1 MKKLICTVMASA
13 LLALSLVGC
22 GSSSSSDVG
31 YGSSSSSDA
40 GTTSAASSDAG
51 GVTGAITVVSREDGS
66 GTRGAFVEL
75 LGIVDDQ
82 KNDATTETAEI
93 TNSTSVMLS
102 TVAGNTNAI
111 GYVSLGSLSDTV
123 KAVKVDGIECTA
135 ENIKSGE
142 YKVARP
148 FNLAYY
154 DGELSETAQ
163 DLINYIMSSDGQAI
177 VEKEGYI
184 PIEGGSAYESKKLSG
199 KITVAGSTSVAPLMN
214 VIADEYK
221 KVNPDVTIE
230 IQESGSTAGIQS
242 ATEKAVDIGMSSREL
257 KDEEAAKLA
266 TKQIA
271 MDGIA
276 VIENQSNTIDTLTSE
291 QIKSVY
297 LGETTAW
304 EDLK

>member
-22 GSSSSSDVG
+22 GSSSS
-31 YGSSSSSDA
+31 DA
-40 GTTSAASSDAG
+40 GTTTAASSEAG

-82 KNDATTETAEI
+82 ENDATTEAAEI

-123 KAVKVDGIECTA
+123 KAVKVDGVECTA

-163 DLINYIMSSDGQAI
+163 DLIDYIMSSDGQAI

-184 PIEGGSAYESKKLSG
+184 SVEGGSAYESKKLSG

-221 KVNPDVTIE
+221 KLNPDVTIE

-304 EDLK
+304 DDLK

>member
-22 GSSSSSDVG
+22 GSSSS
-31 YGSSSSSDA
+31 DA
-40 GTTSAASSDAG
+40 GTTAAASSEAG

-82 KNDATTETAEI
+82 ENDATTEAAEI

-123 KAVKVDGIECTA
+123 KAVKVDGVECTA

-163 DLINYIMSSDGQAI
+163 DLIDYIMSSDGQAI

-184 PIEGGSAYESKKLSG
+184 SVEGGSAYESKKLSG

-221 KVNPDVTIE
+221 KLNPDVTIE

-304 EDLK
+304 DDLK

>member
-22 GSSSSSDVG
+22 GNSSST
-31 YGSSSSSDA
+31 DA
-40 GTTSAASSDAG
+40 GTTSAASSEAS

-82 KNDATTETAEI
+82 ENDATTETAEI

-123 KAVKVDGIECTA
+123 KAVKVDGVECTA

-154 DGELSETAQ
+154 EGELSETAQ
-163 DLINYIMSSDGQAI
+163 DLIDYIMSSDGQAI

-184 PIEGGSAYESKKLSG
+184 PVEGGSAYESKKLSG

-221 KVNPDVTIE
+221 KLNPDVTIE

-304 EDLK
+304 DDLK

>member
-1 MKKLICTVMASA
+1 MKKLICTVMAGA
-13 LLALSLVGC
+13 MLALSFAGC
-22 GSSSSSDVG
+22 GNSSSAEGSGSSDIN
-31 YGSSSSSDA
+31 
-40 GTTSAASSDAG
+40 

-75 LGIVDDQ
+75 LGIVDDRE
-82 KNDATTETAEI
+82 NDATTETAEI

-123 KAVKVDGIECTA
+123 KSLKVDGVECTA
-135 ENIKSGE
+135 ENIKSGD

-154 DGELSETAQ
+154 DGELSENAQ
-163 DLINYIMSSDGQAI
+163 DLIDYIMSSNGQAI
-177 VEKEGYI
+177 VEEEGYI
-184 PIEGGSAYESKKLSG
+184 PIEGGSAYESKNLKG
-199 KITVAGSTSVAPLMN
+199 KITIAGSTSVAPLMN

-221 KVNPDVTIE
+221 KLNPDVSIE

-257 KDEEAAKLA
+257 KDEEAEKLA

-276 VIENQSNTIDTLTSE
+276 VIVNQSNTTDDMTSDR
-291 QIKSVY
+291 IKSIY
-297 LGETTAW
+297 LGETTSW
-304 EDLK
+304 DDIK

>member
-1 MKKLICTVMASA
+1 MKKLICTVMAGA
-13 LLALSLVGC
+13 MLALSFAGC
-22 GSSSSSDVG
+22 GNSSSAEGIGSSDIN
-31 YGSSSSSDA
+31 
-40 GTTSAASSDAG
+40 

-75 LGIVDDQ
+75 LGIVDDRE
-82 KNDATTETAEI
+82 NDATTETAEI

-123 KAVKVDGIECTA
+123 KSLKVDGVECTA
-135 ENIKSGE
+135 ENIKSGN

-154 DGELSETAQ
+154 DGELSENAQ
-163 DLINYIMSSDGQAI
+163 DLIDYIMSSDGQAI
-177 VEKEGYI
+177 VEEEGYI
-184 PIEGGSAYESKKLSG
+184 PIEGGSAYESKNLKG
-199 KITVAGSTSVAPLMN
+199 KITIAGSTSVAPLMN

-221 KVNPDVTIE
+221 KLNPDVSIE

-257 KDEEAAKLA
+257 KDEEAEKLA

-276 VIENQSNTIDTLTSE
+276 VIVNQSNTTDDMTSDR
-291 QIKSVY
+291 IKSIY
-297 LGETTAW
+297 LGETTSW
-304 EDLK
+304 DDIK

>member
-22 GSSSSSDVG
+22 GSSSSSD
-31 YGSSSSSDA
+31 A
-40 GTTSAASSDAG
+40 GTISAASSEAG

-82 KNDATTETAEI
+82 ENDATTEAAEI

-123 KAVKVDGIECTA
+123 KAVKVDGVECTA

-163 DLINYIMSSDGQAI
+163 DLIDYIMSSDGQAI

-184 PIEGGSAYESKKLSG
+184 PVEGGSAYESKKLSG

-221 KVNPDVTIE
+221 KLNPDVTIE

-304 EDLK
+304 DDLK

>member
-1 MKKLICTVMASA
+1 MKKLICTVMAGA

-22 GSSSSSDVG
+22 GSSSSSD
-31 YGSSSSSDA
+31 A
-40 GTTSAASSDAG
+40 GTTSAASSEAG

-82 KNDATTETAEI
+82 KNDATTESAEI

-123 KAVKVDGIECTA
+123 KAVKVDGVECTA
-135 ENIKSGE
+135 DNIKSGE

-154 DGELSETAQ
+154 EGELSETAQ
-163 DLINYIMSSDGQAI
+163 DLIDYIMSSDGQAI

-184 PIEGGSAYESKKLSG
+184 PIEGGSAYESKSLSG

-221 KVNPDVTIE
+221 TLNPDVTIE

-257 KDEEAAKLA
+257 KDEEAEKLA
-266 TKQIA
+266 SKQIA

-276 VIENQSNTIDTLTSE
+276 VIENQSNTIDNMTSE
-291 QIKSVY
+291 QIKSIY
-297 LGETTAW
+297 LGETKSW
-304 EDLK
+304 DDLK

>member
-22 GSSSSSDVG
+22 GSSSSSDA
-31 YGSSSSSDA
+31 D
-40 GTTSAASSDAG
+40 TTTAASSEAG

-82 KNDATTETAEI
+82 ENDATTEAAEI

-123 KAVKVDGIECTA
+123 KAVKVDGVECTA

-163 DLINYIMSSDGQAI
+163 DLIDYIMSSDGQTI

-184 PIEGGSAYESKKLSG
+184 PVEGGSAYESKKLSG

-304 EDLK
+304 DDLK

>member
-22 GSSSSSDVG
+22 GSSSSSD
-31 YGSSSSSDA
+31 A
-40 GTTSAASSDAG
+40 GTTSAASSEAG

-82 KNDATTETAEI
+82 ENDATTEAAEI

-123 KAVKVDGIECTA
+123 KAVKVDGVECTA

-163 DLINYIMSSDGQAI
+163 DLIDYIMSSDGQAI

-184 PIEGGSAYESKKLSG
+184 PVEGGSAYESKKLSG

-221 KVNPDVTIE
+221 KLNPDVTIE

-304 EDLK
+304 DDLK

>member
-1 MKKLICTVMASA
+1 MKKLICTVMAGA
-13 LLALSLVGC
+13 MLALSFAGC
-22 GSSSSSDVG
+22 GSSSSSAN
-31 YGSSSSSDA
+31 SDSPS
-40 GTTSAASSDAG
+40 GTG
-51 GVTGAITVVSREDGS
+51 ITGAITVVSREDGS
-66 GTRGAFVEL
+66 GTRGAFTEL

-82 KNDATTETAEI
+82 KNDATTESAEI
-93 TNSTSVMLS
+93 TNSTSVMIS
-102 TVAGNTNAI
+102 TVAGNNNAI

-123 KAVKVDGIECTA
+123 KAVKVDGVECNA
-135 ENIKSGE
+135 NNIKSGE

-154 DGELSETAQ
+154 DGELSEAAQ
-163 DLINYIMSSDGQAI
+163 DLIDYIMSSYGQAI

-184 PIEGGSAYESKKLSG
+184 PIEGDSEYKSKNLDG

-221 KVNPDVTIE
+221 KLNPNVSIE

-257 KDEEAAKLA
+257 KNEETKTLTA
-266 TKQIA
+266 KQIA

-276 VIENQSNTIDTLTSE
+276 VIVNQSNTTDDLTSDM
-291 QIKSVY
+291 IKSIY
-297 LGETTAW
+297 LGNTTVW
-304 EDLK
+304 DEIQ

>member
-22 GSSSSSDVG
+22 GSSSSSD
-31 YGSSSSSDA
+31 A
-40 GTTSAASSDAG
+40 GTTSAASSEAG

-82 KNDATTETAEI
+82 ENDATTEAAEI

-123 KAVKVDGIECTA
+123 KAVKVDGVECTA

-163 DLINYIMSSDGQAI
+163 DLIDYIMSSDGQAI

-184 PIEGGSAYESKKLSG
+184 PVEGGSAYESKKLSG

-221 KVNPDVTIE
+221 KLNPDVTIE

-276 VIENQSNTIDTLTSE
+276 VIENQSNTIDNMTSD
-291 QIKSVY
+291 QIKSIY

-304 EDLK
+304 DDLK

>member
-22 GSSSSSDVG
+22 GSSSSSD
-31 YGSSSSSDA
+31 A
-40 GTTSAASSDAG
+40 GTTTAASSEAG

-82 KNDATTETAEI
+82 ENDATTEAAEI

-123 KAVKVDGIECTA
+123 KAVKVDGVECTA

-163 DLINYIMSSDGQAI
+163 DLIDYIMSSDGQAI

-184 PIEGGSAYESKKLSG
+184 PVEGGSAYESKKLSG

-221 KVNPDVTIE
+221 KLNPDVTIE

-276 VIENQSNTIDTLTSE
+276 VIENQSNTIDNMTSD
-291 QIKSVY
+291 QIKSIY

-304 EDLK
+304 DDLK